1 MRKYVSNHRVSR
13 GFSATA
19 QLLVG
24 I

>member
-1 MRKYVSNHRVSR
+1 MRKYVFNHRVSR